1 MTAAARGSVRK
12 SGGPDAQDGGHD
24 GAGEAGQAHAAHAKE
39 APLMRPPDGGW
50 GWMVVVGVGI
60 VNLATR
66 SLEPSFGLLFADLLK
81 RLEVATTGA
90 AIIVSAQDALINF
103 SGLFAGPLIRRYSYR
118 KVAFFGALLVAI
130 GILATVPAN
139 SVAHIIATYSVLIGL
154 GVGFSSAATFVSLS
168 HYFQARR
175 GQAVGLSMAGTALG
189 FMLAPLLVRYLLDE
203 LGFRGALLVLG
214 GVALNGLAGAFLL
227 QPAKW
232 HLVPVQPSD
241 LLQHQDVHLDL
252 EDHGDE
258 QDEPPI
264 MIRES
269 AIPLLA
275 RPRIELTLV
284 EEDEEAYQ
292 LTIRAQ
298 NNERKTST
306 VSTGGG
312 LAFEIFSDPKR
323 KFSVTAAPNDMSKA
337 SLEDSEPH
345 LYHPCRKLSQP
356 AMPRNASVLSME
368 DHGPKRV
375 PTARHGL
382 PRNTSVVSM
391 SVADGAVTSE
401 RKLSRTHYGIPR
413 NVSWLSMGPEE
424 TTGRKLSRAGMPG
437 MTRAVS
443 STRIRKASVISAS
456 SMDLTGSLMAI
467 AAASTQDIYRSMQ
480 NNNTII
486 GSHDNI
492 NDKDVDTHI
501 SCWKRISN
509 FLDLDLLK
517 DSTYLNITLGL
528 SLFWVAELH
537 FKMVVPFFLTDMGHT
552 KADAALCLSMSAFS
566 DILARLILPPICD
579 RVKYKKRTL
588 FFVACIFLT
597 ISRSVMAQQTSWA
610 PLMASLVI
618 CGFCRGA
625 TLINYQLTVAEC
637 VTLDKLPAAVGL
649 NMVAK
654 GITVVSLGPILG
666 LIRDATGSYPIFI
679 HAQSVLMAL
688 GLLAWIVEYVF
699 LWCKRSSKRQSERM
713 EG

>member
-12 SGGPDAQDGGHD
+12 SGGPDAQDG
-24 GAGEAGQAHAAHAKE
+24 AGEPAHAKE
-39 APLMRPPDGGW
+39 APVMRAPDGGW
-50 GWMVVVGVGI
+50 GWMVVLGVGI

-81 RLEVATTGA
+81 KLEVATTGA

-103 SGLFAGPLIRRYSYR
+103 SGLFAGPLIRKYSYR

-175 GQAVGLSMAGTALG
+175 GQAVGLSMAGTAFG

-232 HLVPVQPSD
+232 HLVPVQPCD
-241 LLQHQDVHLDL
+241 QDIHLDL

-306 VSTGGG
+306 VSQGGG

-323 KFSVTAAPNDMSKA
+323 KFSVTAAPTDTSKA

-345 LYHPCRKLSQP
+345 LYPSRKLSQP
-356 AMPRNASVLSME
+356 AMPRNASILSME
-368 DHGPKRV
+368 DHGPRRV
-375 PTARHGL
+375 PAGRHGL

-391 SVADGAVTSE
+391 SVADVTNE

-443 STRIRKASVISAS
+443 STRIRKASIISAS
-456 SMDLTGSLMAI
+456 SMDLTGSLLAI
-467 AAASTQDIYRSMQ
+467 AAAASTQDLHRSMQ

-492 NDKDVDTHI
+492 NDKDQDTHI
-501 SCWKRISN
+501 SCWKRVSN

-537 FKMVVPFFLTDMGHT
+537 FKMVVPFFLVDMGHT

-597 ISRSVMAQQTSWA
+597 ISRSVMAEQTSWA
-610 PLMASLVI
+610 PLMTSLVI

-679 HAQSVLMAL
+679 HAQSVLMTL
-688 GLLAWIVEYVF
+688 GLLAWIVEYVY
-699 LWCKRSSKRQSERM
+699 LWCKRSSKRQSETM

>member
-1 MTAAARGSVRK
+1 MTAAARAGVRK
-12 SGGPDAQDGGHD
+12 GGPDG
-24 GAGEAGQAHAAHAKE
+24 GEAAVPLTKEGAA
-39 APLMRPPDGGW
+39 PVMRAPDGGW
-50 GWMVVVGVGI
+50 GWMVVLGVAM

-66 SLEPSFGLLFADLLK
+66 SLEPSFGLLFGATLK
-81 RLEVATTGA
+81 QLGVATTGA
-90 AIIVSAQDALINF
+90 AIIVSTQDALINF

-118 KVAFFGALLVAI
+118 KVAFGGALLVSI

-139 SVAHIIATYSVLIGL
+139 SVTHIIATYSVLIGL

-168 HYFQARR
+168 HYFQAKR

-203 LGFRGALLVLG
+203 LGFSGALLVLG
-214 GVALNGLAGAFLL
+214 GVAFNGLAGAILL

-232 HLVPVQPSD
+232 HLVPVDPEHE
-241 LLQHQDVHLDL
+241 LQL
-252 EDHGDE
+252 EMEEQDE
-258 QDEPPI
+258 QDDPHDTP

-269 AIPLLA
+269 AIALLS

-284 EEDEEAYQ
+284 EEDEEAQ
-292 LTIRAQ
+292 LTLRAQ

-312 LAFEIFSDPKR
+312 LAFEVFTDPKR
-323 KFSVTAAPNDMSKA
+323 KFSVVAAPNDPANATSKA
-337 SLEDSEPH
+337 SLEDSEPQ

-368 DHGPKRV
+368 DHPPRRMGSG
-375 PTARHGL
+375 RHGL

-391 SVADGAVTSE
+391 SVADNTAHGE
-401 RKLSRTHYGIPR
+401 RKLSRTTYGIPR
-413 NVSWLSMGPEE
+413 NVSWISMSAEDTP
-424 TTGRKLSRAGMPG
+424 GRKLSRAGG
-437 MTRAVS
+437 LTRAMS
-443 STRIRKASVISAS
+443 STRIRKTSVISAS
-456 SMDLTGSLMAI
+456 SLDLTGSLMAI
-467 AAASTQDIYRSMQ
+467 AAASQQDIYRSTQ
-480 NNNTII
+480 NNNTITA
-486 GSHDNI
+486 SHENI
-492 NDKDVDTHI
+492 NEKADASPV

-537 FKMVVPFFLTDMGHT
+537 FKMVVPFFLADLGHT
-552 KADAALCLSMSAFS
+552 KKDTAFCLSMGALS
-566 DILARLILPPICD
+566 DIIARLILPPICD
-579 RVKYKKRTL
+579 KVKYKKRTM

-597 ISRSVMAQQTSWA
+597 ISRSIMAEQTEWA
-610 PLMASLVI
+610 PLIASLVV
-618 CGFCRGA
+618 CGFFRGA

-654 GITVVSLGPILG
+654 GITVVSLGPLLG
-666 LIRDATGSYPIFI
+666 LVRDATGSYPIFI
-679 HAQSVLMAL
+679 HSQSFVMSL
-688 GLLAWIVEYVF
+688 GLLAWVVEYLY
-699 LWCKRSSKRQSERM
+699 LWVKHSSKRHSEI
-713 EG
+713 